1 MLNTPP
7 VPPEQPSTGST
18 TTPPQLTSASASPPP
33 PLPGAPGTDP
43 SERVP
48 IAGMFGASEAILRQP
63 RRVWFQLTQAGQI
76 QLTIVLL
83 GIAILGA
90 LAYGLVV
97 GTFTGGD
104 QLWAAPVK
112 IAGGLLLSG
121 LICLPSLYIF
131 ACLSGAHT
139 RLAEVCGLVAGL
151 LALTTVLL
159 IGFAPVAWV
168 FSQSTES
175 VAAMG
180 ALHLAFAAIAV
191 GFGMKFLARGFEQ
204 LNAQFGDGLRVWASI
219 FVLVLLQMTAALRP
233 ILGTSDAFLPTEKQF
248 FLCHW
253 TNSLKS
259 SSNVVPT
266 R

>member
-1 MLNTPP
+1 
-7 VPPEQPSTGST
+7 
-18 TTPPQLTSASASPPP
+18 
-33 PLPGAPGTDP
+33 
-43 SERVP
+43 
-48 IAGMFGASEAILRQP
+48 MFGASEALLRQP
-63 RRVWFQLTQAGQI
+63 RRVWFQLTQDGQTR
-76 QLTIVLL
+76 LTLMLLSIAVLC
-83 GIAILGA
+83 A

-97 GTFTGGD
+97 GTFSGGD

-112 IAGGLLLSG
+112 IAGGLLISG
-121 LICLPSLYIF
+121 IICLPSLYIF

-175 VAAMG
+175 VTAMG

-204 LNAQFGDGLRVWASI
+204 LNAKFGDGLRVWVII

-233 ILGTSDAFLPTEKQF
+233 ILGTSETLLPTEKKF
-248 FLCHW
+248 FVSHW
-253 TNSLKS
+253 ADSVKASGNGAG
-259 SSNVVPT
+259 P

>member
-7 VPPEQPSTGST
+7 IPPEQPAPGST
-18 TTPPQLTSASASPPP
+18 TTPPQPAAATAPPP

-43 SERVP
+43 AERVP

-63 RRVWFQLTQAGQI
+63 RRVWFQLTQAGQS
-76 QLTIVLL
+76 QLTLVLL

-112 IAGGLLLSG
+112 IAGWLLLSG

-131 ACLSGAHT
+131 ACLSGART

-204 LNAQFGDGLRVWASI
+204 LNARFGGGLQVWVII

-233 ILGTSDAFLPTEKQF
+233 ILGTSDAFLPTEKKF
-248 FLCHW
+248 FTSHW
-253 TNSLKS
+253 SDSLKS
-259 SSNVVPT
+259 SVNDAG
-266 R
+266 RR

>member
-7 VPPEQPSTGST
+7 IPPEQPAPGST
-18 TTPPQLTSASASPPP
+18 TTPPQPAAATAPPP

-43 SERVP
+43 AERVP

-63 RRVWFQLTQAGQI
+63 RRVWFQLTQAGQS
-76 QLTIVLL
+76 QLTLVLL

-112 IAGGLLLSG
+112 IAGWLLLSG

-131 ACLSGAHT
+131 ACLSGART

-204 LNAQFGDGLRVWASI
+204 LNARFGGGLRVWVII

-233 ILGTSDAFLPTEKQF
+233 ILGTSDAFLPTEKKF
-248 FLCHW
+248 FTSHW
-253 TNSLKS
+253 SDSLKS
-259 SSNVVPT
+259 SVNDAG
-266 R
+266 RR